1 MKPGRSDGYML
12 FTKNPLEVSSL
23 SVELMLRKTRPL
35 RCDNIPAHSHLEL
48 VNICTFAPPK
58 FSTTA
63 DQSESMEKRK
73 LSSEIVFSF
82 HTA

>member
-1 MKPGRSDGYML
+1 ML
-12 FTKNPLEVSSL
+12 FTKNLLEVSSL

-35 RCDNIPAHSHLEL
+35 RRDNVPVHSHTEL

-58 FSTTA
+58 LSTTA
-63 DQSESMEKRK
+63 DQSEAMEKRK
-73 LSSEIVFSF
+73 LELEIVFSF

>member
-35 RCDNIPAHSHLEL
+35 RCDNIPAYSHLEL

-73 LSSEIVFSF
+73 LASEIVFSF